1 MRDYLDGTLLKLRTQ
16 EGSVSSTPTATLRR
30 HVAGTLVFSLAAILL
45 LLLDYYGQLDP
56 VHNLADQAITPV
68 ALKLS
73 GLRHTTTN
81 LWSGITDIAEVER
94 LRQEN
99 EALRQENSQLKEAAI
114 SYEIA
119 LSENQYLRQQLGI
132 EGEQPWHLLGAE
144 VMIRSPDAGRRIIT
158 IGRGMQDNIEV
169 GMAVIGQTGSEP
181 AALVGI
187 VEEVGQQSA
196 NILLMTDFG
205 SRISA
210 RVLHNGTSTLG
221 IVQGQW
227 QQGSRL
233 RLEQLERDFPL
244 EHGAVVV
251 SAGLTGELNLPLPL
265 NSVPP
270 NIPIGSVESIT
281 SDEQISSADL
291 RPYVDPDQVRYVWV
305 ILDNQ

>member
-1 MRDYLDGTLLKLRTQ
+1 M
-16 EGSVSSTPTATLRR
+16 A
-30 HVAGTLVFSLAAILL
+30 ATLVFSFVASLL
-45 LLLDYYGQLDP
+45 LLLDYAGYLAP
-56 VHNLADQAITPV
+56 VRNLTDQALTPI
-68 ALKLS
+68 ASKLS
-73 GLRHTTTN
+73 SLRHTSVN
-81 LWSGITDIAEVER
+81 LWSGIADIAEVER
-94 LRQEN
+94 LREEN
-99 EALRQENSQLKEAAI
+99 ESLRQENSQLKEAAI
-114 SYEIA
+114 AHEIA

-132 EGEQPWHLLGAE
+132 EEEQPWHLLGAE

-158 IGRGMQDNIEV
+158 IGRGKQDHIDV

-244 EHGAVVV
+244 QTGAVVV
-251 SAGLTGELNLPLPL
+251 SAGLTGELHLPLPL

-281 SDEQISSADL
+281 SDEHTSSADL